1 MDLMID
7 NNIVLDHILDREPH
21 AEKSRLVCL
30 LGITGEART
39 FISVNMLTDLFYIL
53 RKEHGSE
60 RAQEILDNDLS
71 FLQLVGIS
79 SEDAKRALAKRWP
92 DFEDALV
99 AECAS
104 KINADYIITR
114 DEKDFARSPVKAI
127 TPEELFELLDNED
140 WHYEETLLDF
150 QD

>member
-7 NNIVLDHILDREPH
+7 NNIVLDHILDRKPH

-39 FISVNMLTDLFYIL
+39 FISVNMLTDLFYVL
-53 RKEHGSE
+53 RKAYGSE
-60 RAQEILDNDLS
+60 RAQEILDDELS

-79 SEDAKRALAKRWP
+79 PEDAKRTLAKRWP

-114 DEKDFARSPVKAI
+114 DEKDFARSPIKAI
-127 TPEELFELLDNED
+127 SPEELFEILESEGF
-140 WHYEETLLDF
+140 HYEETLLDI
-150 QD
+150 

>member
-7 NNIVLDHILDREPH
+7 NNIVLDHILDRQPH

-39 FISVNMLTDLFYIL
+39 FISVNMFTDLFYVL
-53 RKEHGSE
+53 RKEYGSE
-60 RAQEILDNDLS
+60 RAQEILDDELS
-71 FLQLVGIS
+71 FLQWVGIS
-79 SEDAKRALAKRWP
+79 PEDAKRTLAKRWP

-114 DEKDFARSPVKAI
+114 DEKDFARSPIKAI
-127 TPEELFELLDNED
+127 SPEQLFETLDEQGL
-140 WHYEETLLDF
+140 HYEETLLDI
-150 QD
+150 

>member
-7 NNIVLDHILDREPH
+7 NNIVLDHILDRKPH

-39 FISVNMLTDLFYIL
+39 FISVNMLTDLFYVL
-53 RKEHGSE
+53 RKAYGSE
-60 RAQEILDNDLS
+60 RAQEILDDELS

-79 SEDAKRALAKRWP
+79 PEDAKRTLAKRWP

-114 DEKDFARSPVKAI
+114 DEKDFARSPIKAI
-127 TPEELFELLDNED
+127 SPEELFEILESEGF
-140 WHYEETLLDF
+140 HYEEILLGL
-150 QD
+150 

>member
-7 NNIVLDHILDREPH
+7 NNIVLDHILDRQPH

-39 FISVNMLTDLFYIL
+39 FISVNMLTDLFYVL
-53 RKEHGSE
+53 RKEYGSE
-60 RAQEILDNDLS
+60 RAQEILDDELS

-79 SEDAKRALAKRWP
+79 PEDAKRTLAKRWP

-114 DEKDFARSPVKAI
+114 DEKDFARSPIKAI
-127 TPEELFELLDNED
+127 SPEQLFETLDEQGL
-140 WHYEETLLDF
+140 HYEETFLDI
-150 QD
+150 

>member
-7 NNIVLDHILDREPH
+7 NNIVLDHSLDRQPH

-30 LGITGEART
+30 LGITDEART
-39 FISVNMLTDLFYIL
+39 FISVNMLTDLFYVL
-53 RKEHGSE
+53 RKEYDSE
-60 RAQEILDNDLS
+60 RAQEILDDELS

-79 SEDAKRALAKRWP
+79 PEDAKRTLAKRWP

-114 DEKDFARSPVKAI
+114 DEKDFARSPIKAI
-127 TPEELFELLDNED
+127 SPEELFDILDEQGL
-140 WHYEETLLDF
+140 HYEEVLLSL
-150 QD
+150 

>member
-7 NNIVLDHILDREPH
+7 NNIVLDHILDRQPH

-39 FISVNMLTDLFYIL
+39 FISVNMLTDLFYVL
-53 RKEHGSE
+53 RKEYGSE
-60 RAQEILDNDLS
+60 RAQEILDDELS

-79 SEDAKRALAKRWP
+79 PEDAKRTLAKRWP

-114 DEKDFARSPVKAI
+114 DEKDFARSPIKAI
-127 TPEELFELLDNED
+127 SPEQLFETLDEQGL
-140 WHYEETLLDF
+140 HYEETLLDF
-150 QD
+150 

>member
-7 NNIVLDHILDREPH
+7 NNIVLDHILDRQPH

-39 FISVNMLTDLFYIL
+39 FISVNMLTDLFYVL
-53 RKEHGSE
+53 RKEYGSE
-60 RAQEILDNDLS
+60 RAQEILDDELS

-79 SEDAKRALAKRWP
+79 PEDAKRTLAKRWP

-104 KINADYIITR
+104 KISADYIITR
-114 DEKDFARSPVKAI
+114 DEKDFARSPIKAI
-127 TPEELFELLDNED
+127 SPEQLFETLDEQGL
-140 WHYEETLLDF
+140 HYEETFLDI
-150 QD
+150 

>member
-7 NNIVLDHILDREPH
+7 NNIVLDHILDRQPH

-39 FISVNMLTDLFYIL
+39 FISVNMLTDLFYVL
-53 RKEHGSE
+53 RKEYGSE
-60 RAQEILDNDLS
+60 RAQEILDDELS

-79 SEDAKRALAKRWP
+79 PEDAKRTLAKRWP

-114 DEKDFARSPVKAI
+114 DEKDFARSPIKAI
-127 TPEELFELLDNED
+127 SPEQLFETLDEQGL
-140 WHYEETLLDF
+140 HYEETLLDI
-150 QD
+150 

>member
-7 NNIVLDHILDREPH
+7 NNIVLDHILNRKPH

-39 FISVNMLTDLFYIL
+39 FISVNMLTDIFYVL
-53 RKEHGSE
+53 RKVHGSE
-60 RAQEILDNDLS
+60 RAQEILENELS

-79 SEDAKRALAKRWP
+79 PEDTKRALAKRWP

-104 KINADYIITR
+104 KIHADYIITR
-114 DEKDFARSPVKAI
+114 DKKDFSRSPIKALSPI
-127 TPEELFELLDNED
+127 RLFEILETEGIS
-140 WHYEETLLDF
+140 YEEAPLEP
-150 QD
+150 